1 MRTLSCQSPYGR
13 GGVGQHFAQLVQ
25 ETKRRGHLARYYNA
39 APHPDDEEKGR
50 AVSTPLFSWMHR
62 WTPVRYS
69 TSWSSYLKNECFDRR
84 VAAALAEPTERFM
97 GFAGQALHSFR
108 RARETGVQTLELVS
122 VNSHVDNVWRLH
134 RRAAADTGIHDT
146 WLNGTQR
153 RKILAEYEM
162 ADRIFVHSEYTR
174 TSFLDAG
181 IPNSKLERTILT
193 VDPRFRPAPSRRS
206 NDRFRVVYVGR
217 LDATK
222 GIPLLLDA
230 FHQLPGP
237 AELTLV
243 GGWATTRMR
252 RYMEHWQA
260 KEPRLRIAP
269 GDPLPVL
276 QRANVFV
283 HPSYEDGFGYAP
295 QEALACNVP
304 VIVTEDTGMKESV
317 VDGHNGFIIPTG
329 DGDALLDRLHQLY
342 EGGACSIS
350 SRRAS
355 SQRDRPPVSP

>member
-1 MRTLSCQSPYGR
+1 MRILSCQSPYGR

-25 ETKRRGHLARYYNA
+25 ETKHRGHLAGYYNA
-39 APHPDDEEKGR
+39 APHPDDGEKGH
-50 AVSTPLFSWMHR
+50 AVPTPIFSWIHQ

-84 VAAALAEPTERFM
+84 VASTLSEPTEQFM
-97 GFAGQALHSFR
+97 GFTGQALHSFR
-108 RARETGVQTLELVS
+108 RARVLGVQTLELIS

-134 RRAAADTGIHDT
+134 RRAATDTGIRDT
-146 WLNGTQR
+146 WLNATQR

-174 TSFLDAG
+174 ASFLNAG
-181 IPNSKLERTILT
+181 IPSSKLERTVLT
-193 VDPRFRPAPSRRS
+193 VDPRFQPAPSRPYD
-206 NDRFRVVYVGR
+206 DRFRVVYVGR

-222 GIPLLLDA
+222 GIPLLLNA
-230 FHQLPGP
+230 FHRLPGP

-243 GGWATTRMR
+243 GGWATARMR
-252 RYMEHWQA
+252 RYMKHWQA

-276 QRANVFV
+276 QGADVFV

-304 VIVTEDTGMKESV
+304 VIVTEDTGMRESV

-329 DGDALLDRLHQLY
+329 DGDALLDRLHRLY
-342 EGGACSIS
+342 EGAPLSMS
-350 SRRAS
+350 AHKEP
-355 SQRDRPPVSP
+355 SQDHTSVSP